1 MPNQSIEPKQRAHP
15 QHALHILVVEDD
27 QLLSHCLR
35 ISLQGAGY
43 IVSTAGDGVEA
54 LAIFQDAR
62 IDLVLLDI
70 WMPDMD
76 GYTLCSELRKRSNV
90 PIIIVSALS
99 QAHEVLQGFRSGAD
113 AYVAKPFQF
122 REVEARIHQ
131 LLPGSLLWP
140 AVSS

>member
-1 MPNQSIEPKQRAHP
+1 MTQARP
-15 QHALHILVVEDD
+15 LILVADD
-27 QLLSHCLR
+27 DPLARLFVRSALEP
-35 ISLQGAGY
+35 AGM
-43 IVSTAGDGVEA
+43 VVTEASGGHEA
-54 LAIFQDAR
+54 LALFNRLNPDL
-62 IDLVLLDI
+62 LVLDLM
-70 WMPDMD
+70 MPDMD

-131 LLPGSLLWP
+131 LLPGSLLWQ
-140 AVSS
+140 AVNG